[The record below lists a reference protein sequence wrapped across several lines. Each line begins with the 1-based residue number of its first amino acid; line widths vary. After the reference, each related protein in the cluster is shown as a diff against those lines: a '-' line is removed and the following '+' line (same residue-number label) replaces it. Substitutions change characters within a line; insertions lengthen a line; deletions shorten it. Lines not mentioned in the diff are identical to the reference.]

1 MEAPA
6 LSPRPRLGLFFAPEA
21 RKFGWRS
28 GQHLPISMPLRP
40 LPLMCNPRLDPEWR
54 KSVAGFIGEE
64 VLIAVPVD
72 VARPD
77 QRLELF
83 WRQLLA
89 GGLPLQLSDDLVHAA
104 SIMNALMDMVSSRQP
119 PGANFS

>member
-1 MEAPA
+1 
-6 LSPRPRLGLFFAPEA
+6 
-21 RKFGWRS
+21 
-28 GQHLPISMPLRP
+28 
-40 LPLMCNPRLDPEWR
+40 MCHSRLDPELS
-54 KSVAGFIGEE
+54 KSIAGFIGEE

-89 GGLPLQLSDDLVHAA
+89 GGLPLQLSDDFVHAA
-104 SIMNALMDMVSSRQP
+104 SMMNALLDTVSSWQP
-119 PGANFS
+119 PGANIRIT